1 MSARARMPIA
11 ISAALFL
18 LWMAIAWRQYERGEP
33 LLAGV
38 CALIGVLLPVARLK
52 LWQARQ
58 KARSQD
64 QSP

>member
-1 MSARARMPIA
+1 MPIA
-11 ISAALFL
+11 ITAVLFL

-38 CALIGVLLPVARLK
+38 CALIGVLLSVYRLK

-58 KARSQD
+58 SARTND
-64 QSP
+64 KSPLD

>member
-1 MSARARMPIA
+1 MPIV
-11 ISAALFL
+11 ISAVLFV

-38 CALIGVLLPVARLK
+38 CALVGVLLSLYRLK

-58 KARSQD
+58 NAKTND
-64 QSP
+64 KSPPS

>member
-1 MSARARMPIA
+1 MPVA
-11 ISAALFL
+11 ITAVLFL

-38 CALIGVLLPVARLK
+38 CALIGVLLSVYRLK

-58 KARSQD
+58 NARSND
-64 QSP
+64 KSA